1 MTGMNVIVLYEN
13 IKVQGMDTETFS
25 EQDYAAALTGNL
37 EKQTTIQYTKSSE
50 QTVAVGG
57 FDFLELSYEAYYPD
71 YDFSIE
77 QKYYIRKIDD
87 FIMGIIV
94 TEGDGSFD
102 EMSPLSYFS
111 AK

>member
-1 MTGMNVIVLYEN
+1 M
-13 IKVQGMDTETFS
+13 
-25 EQDYAAALTGNL
+25 TGNL